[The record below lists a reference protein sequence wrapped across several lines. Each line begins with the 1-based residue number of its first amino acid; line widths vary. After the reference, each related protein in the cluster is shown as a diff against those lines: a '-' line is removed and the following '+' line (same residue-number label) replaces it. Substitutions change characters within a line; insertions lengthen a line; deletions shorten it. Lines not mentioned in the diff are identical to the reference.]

1 MFVILIEA
9 IREFNRSVPFRPY
22 EIRTNGGER
31 LRVPHPDFIFV
42 SPKGTWV
49 IVTDAR
55 EHPRHISSLLIDEV
69 APLRKARP
77 RKRPHKSK

>member
-1 MFVILIEA
+1 MLIEA

-31 LRVPHPDFIFV
+31 LRVPHPDFILV
-42 SPKGTWV
+42 SPKGAWI

-55 EHPRHISSLLIDEV
+55 EHPRHISSILIEEV
-69 APLRKARP
+69 APLRKGRP
-77 RKRPHKSK
+77 RKRTHKSR